1 MQDLFVDAK
10 LGESLLLGKQADDL
24 SDMMLDIYCGLF
36 ASRAFPSNSA
46 ISAPP
51 FVP

>member
-24 SDMMLDIYCGLF
+24 SDMMLDICQRLICQLRF
-36 ASRAFPSNSA
+36 SQ
-46 ISAPP
+46 
-51 FVP
+51 